1 MVLSRPKDYRMPF
14 SKERTQQIKARL
26 EDRLDDDTLNQWERE
41 FLANMS
47 ELIDRFGDRT
57 RLSDAHYRFTLSLQV
72 SFLRRVSLFAGLGNV
87 CFPPSAPIA
96 EIDTDAESVTRKK
109 LIAASTKKP
118 IASICLNDRSF

>member
-1 MVLSRPKDYRMPF
+1 MPF
-14 SKERTQQIKARL
+14 SKEGTQLIKTKLKEHL
-26 EDRLDDDTLNQWERE
+26 EDYTLNKWERE

-109 LIAASTKKP
+109 LIAASTKTP
-118 IASICLNDRSF
+118 IASICPNDRSC